1 METRKPMAF
10 TLKNLASLISVAIQH
25 KASDIHIRTDEV
37 PCLRIRGE
45 LIPVQTKTFT
55 ISDLKDIVKILV
67 ADQDIDKHFSSKTE
81 LDGAFA
87 IPDLCRLRYNI
98 YSYFGNLG
106 IVLRVINT
114 RVPNLAE
121 LDMPRTLG
129 RVALQKRGLI
139 LVTGATGSGKSTTLA
154 AMIDHINEN
163 RSSHIV
169 TIEDPIEYM
178 HSQKK
183 SRISQREV
191 GRDTEDFSSGLR
203 AALRQ
208 DPDVISIGE
217 MRDPITANIALK
229 AAETGHIVFSTLH
242 TTNTVTTIGRIISM
256 FPTHEQPEV
265 RKRLAENL
273 YAIIGQRML
282 PGINGRVVIAQEIM
296 VTSPGIRDCISGK
309 DDLNRIPHIIS
320 QGQGKSTNGGQ
331 TFDQHIMF
339 LYQKGF
345 IEKEV
350 ALEAVSS
357 QADFIQK
364 LIVE

>member
-1 METRKPMAF
+1 M
-10 TLKNLASLISVAIQH
+10 
-25 KASDIHIRTDEV
+25 

-55 ISDLKDIVKILV
+55 PSDVKDIVKILV
-67 ADQDIDKHFSSKTE
+67 ANQNVDEHFSLKSE

-98 YSYFGNLG
+98 FSYFGNLG

-114 RVPNLAE
+114 RVPNLTE

-129 RVALQKRGLI
+129 RIALQKRGLI

-163 RSSHIV
+163 RASHIV

-178 HSQKK
+178 HPQKK
-183 SRISQREV
+183 ARISQREV

-282 PGINGRVVIAQEIM
+282 PGISGRVVIAQEIM

-309 DDLNRIPHIIS
+309 DDINRIPHIIS

-345 IEKEV
+345 IDKEV
-350 ALEAVSS
+350 ALDAVSS

>member
-1 METRKPMAF
+1 MAF
-10 TLKNLASLISVAIQH
+10 SLKNLASLTTVAIQH
-25 KASDIHIRTDEV
+25 KASDIHLRTNEV

-45 LIPVQTKTFT
+45 LVPVQTKVFAQ
-55 ISDLKDIVKILV
+55 SDLSDIVKILLEKS
-67 ADQDIDKHFSSKTE
+67 DFSSEE
-81 LDGAFA
+81 LTAEIDGAFS
-87 IPDLCRLRYNI
+87 IPELCRLRFNI
-98 YSYFGNLG
+98 YSYFGQIG
-106 IVLRVINT
+106 VVLRIINT

-129 RVALQKRGLI
+129 RIALNKRGMV

-154 AMIDHINEN
+154 AMVNHINEN
-163 RSSHIV
+163 LASHII

-178 HSQKK
+178 HTQKK

-191 GRDTEDFSSGLR
+191 GRDTENFNTGLR

-208 DPDVISIGE
+208 DPDVITIGE
-217 MRDPITANIALK
+217 MRDPETASIALK
-229 AAETGHIVFSTLH
+229 AAETGHMVMSTLH

-256 FPTHEQPEV
+256 FPTHEQQEV

-273 YAIIGQRML
+273 YAVIGQRML
-282 PGINGRVVIAQEIM
+282 QGKNGRLVIAQEIM
-296 VTSPGIRDCISGK
+296 VTTPGIRDCISGK
-309 DDLNRIPHIIS
+309 DDLNRIPLIIS

-331 TFDQHIMF
+331 TFDQHIMH
-339 LYQKGF
+339 LYQAGF

-357 QADFIQK
+357 QSDFVQK

>member
-1 METRKPMAF
+1 MAF
-10 TLKNLASLISVAIQH
+10 TLKNLSSLVAAAIEH
-25 KASDIHIRTDEV
+25 KASDIHIRQDEV
-37 PCLRIRGE
+37 PCLRIRGD
-45 LIPVQTKTFT
+45 LIPIQTKNFSNEDMKN
-55 ISDLKDIVKILV
+55 IVDILLAGQENPQVLT
-67 ADQDIDKHFSSKTE
+67 SRTE
-81 LDGAFA
+81 IDGAFS
-87 IPDLCRLRYNI
+87 IPELCRLRYNI
-98 YSYFGNLG
+98 FTYFGNLG

-114 RVPNLAE
+114 KVPNLAE
-121 LDMPRTLG
+121 LDFPRLLG
-129 RVALQKRGLI
+129 KIALQKRGLI

-154 AMIDHINEN
+154 AMIDHINDN
-163 RSSHIV
+163 SASHIL
-169 TIEDPIEYM
+169 TIEDPIEYTYQ
-178 HSQKK
+178 QKK

-191 GRDTEDFSSGLR
+191 GTDTEDFSSGLR

-229 AAETGHIVFSTLH
+229 AAETGHTVFSTLH

-256 FPTHEQPEV
+256 FPAHEQPEV

-282 PGINGRVVIAQEIM
+282 PGKHGKVVIAQEIM
-296 VTSPGIRDCISGK
+296 VTSAGIRDCISGK
-309 DDLNRIPHIIS
+309 DDLNRIPQIIS

-350 ALEAVSS
+350 AMEAVSS
-357 QADFIQK
+357 QSDFIQK

>member
-1 METRKPMAF
+1 MAF
-10 TLKNLASLISVAIQH
+10 TLKNLSSLVAAAIEH
-25 KASDIHIRTDEV
+25 KASDIHIRQDEV

-45 LIPVQTKTFT
+45 LIPIQTKNF
-55 ISDLKDIVKILV
+55 SQEDMKNIVEILLANQENSQV
-67 ADQDIDKHFSSKTE
+67 LTAKNEI
-81 LDGAFA
+81 DGAYS
-87 IPDLCRLRYNI
+87 IPDVCRLRYNI
-98 YSYFGNLG
+98 FTYFGNIG
-106 IVLRVINT
+106 IVLRVINAK
-114 RVPNLAE
+114 VPNLTE
-121 LDMPRTLG
+121 LDFPRMLG
-129 RVALQKRGLI
+129 KIALQKRGLI

-163 RSSHIV
+163 SASHIL
-169 TIEDPIEYM
+169 TIEDPIEYTYQ
-178 HSQKK
+178 QKK

-191 GRDTEDFSSGLR
+191 GSDTEDFSTGLR

-229 AAETGHIVFSTLH
+229 AAETGHTVFSTLH

-256 FPTHEQPEV
+256 FPAHEQPEV

-273 YAIIGQRML
+273 YAVIGQRML
-282 PGINGRVVIAQEIM
+282 PGRNGKVVIAQEIM
-296 VTSPGIRDCISGK
+296 VTSAGIRDCISGK
-309 DDLNRIPHIIS
+309 DDLNRIPQIIS

-345 IEKEV
+345 IDKEV
-350 ALEAVSS
+350 AMEAVSS
-357 QADFIQK
+357 QSDFIQK

>member
-1 METRKPMAF
+1 MAF
-10 TLKNLASLISVAIQH
+10 SLKNLASLTSVAIQH
-25 KASDIHIRTDEV
+25 KASDIHLRTNEV

-45 LIPVQTKTFT
+45 LVPVQTKTFT
-55 ISDLKDIVKILV
+55 LDDMKDIVKILLNTT
-67 ADQDIDKHFSSKTE
+67 DNTDLTRTE
-81 LDGAFA
+81 IDGAFA
-87 IPDLCRLRYNI
+87 IPDLCRLRFNV
-98 YSYFGNLG
+98 YSYFGMIG

-114 RVPNLAE
+114 RVPNLTE
-121 LDMPRTLG
+121 LDMPKIIG
-129 RVALQKRGLI
+129 RIALNQRGMV

-154 AMIDHINEN
+154 GMIDHINEN
-163 RSSHIV
+163 QASHII

-178 HSQKK
+178 HTQKK

-191 GRDTEDFSSGLR
+191 GRDTENFTTGLR

-217 MRDPITANIALK
+217 MRDPETAAIAIK
-229 AAETGHIVFSTLH
+229 AAETGHMVMTTLH

-256 FPTHEQPEV
+256 FPAHEQNEV

-273 YAIIGQRML
+273 YAVIGQRML
-282 PGINGRVVIAQEIM
+282 QGKDGKIVIAQEIM
-296 VTSPGIRDCISGK
+296 VTTPGIKDCILGK
-309 DDLNRIPHIIS
+309 DDLNRIPFIIS

-331 TFDQHIMF
+331 TFDQHIMH

-357 QADFIQK
+357 QSDFIQK